1 MPIPLPS
8 AENRFI
14 NRTNSRKQN
23 IAIMP
28 KRTLQPVKKP
38 NRPNRGWLLT
48 LARALQTTLDTE
60 ELVRIFSEYT
70 AAIIN
75 YDSIHFSAPG
85 SEIEF
90 QKGELGK
97 HSCHYDVVLHGD
109 NLGAVHF
116 TRNHPFSEEET
127 NIFED
132 LLCNFV
138 HPLHNSLRYEKALRA
153 SMQDALTGLR
163 NRASLDHNLAREIQL
178 AGRYSTPLSI
188 IMLDLDRFKAVNDT
202 FGHPVGDQVLQAV
215 AAEISE
221 SVRDSDIVFRYGGE
235 EFMVVL
241 SNTGLVGASQ
251 LAERIRIAVENGAI
265 SIGKYEI
272 NATISL
278 GVASL
283 NGDENAHH
291 LIEKADDG
299 LYQSKNCGRNR
310 VTVIKDTHHEPLESP
325 TKHGTSQA

>member
-1 MPIPLPS
+1 
-8 AENRFI
+8 
-14 NRTNSRKQN
+14 
-23 IAIMP
+23 MP
-28 KRTLQPVKKP
+28 KRPLQPVKKP
-38 NRPNRGWLLT
+38 NRPNRGWLLK
-48 LARALQTTLDTE
+48 LARALQTTLDTQ
-60 ELVRIFSEYT
+60 ELVRIFSDHT
-70 AAIIN
+70 AAILS
-75 YDSIHFSAPG
+75 YDSIRFTTPDSY
-85 SEIEF
+85 IEF
-90 QKGELGK
+90 LQGEPGK

-109 NLGAVHF
+109 ALGAVHF

-127 NIFED
+127 NILED

-138 HPLHNSLRYEKALRA
+138 HPLHNSLRYGRALRA

-215 AAEISE
+215 AAELRE

-251 LAERIRIAVENGAI
+251 LAERVRQAVENADI
-265 SIGKYEI
+265 SVGKYEI
-272 NATISL
+272 NATISV

-283 NGDENAHH
+283 NGDENAHQ
-291 LIEKADDG
+291 LIEKADDA

-310 VTVIKDTHHEPLESP
+310 VTVIRDTHHEPLESP
-325 TKHGTSQA
+325 KHGTAQG